1 MSAVP
6 RHRRKRKVRRT
17 GQHTTPSQVE
27 KVAQTA
33 GKAAPAVVV
42 VGTLATTAPH
52 IGGLAAAS
60 PAATAPHV
68 VHAHLDDAALPFSLA
83 HAAGSQAASA
93 LAASARAVSAHA
105 AAQAA
110 TAHAATAHAARTEA
124 TARRRTYT
132 VEAGNTLS
140 GITERFYGKDANWRS
155 LYAANES
162 KISNPNTIY
171 VGEKLRLPRHLPAPA
186 AVPAQAPA
194 GGGSTRTTA
203 YSPRHASSASEG
215 SQTST
220 ATTSNLSGT
229 LNCSGLEALWVE
241 AGGSPAVEVTAAS
254 IAMAESGGNQFATGT
269 VGERGY
275 WQINPVNGSL
285 STYDPYG
292 NARAAVIMSA
302 DGANW
307 SPWTTYTSGA
317 YVGRC

>member
-1 MSAVP
+1 VTSVP
-6 RHRRKRKVRRT
+6 RHRRKRKIRRT

-52 IGGLAAAS
+52 IGGAVTAS

-68 VHAHLDDAALPFSLA
+68 VRAHLDAAALPAGQA
-83 HAAGSQAASA
+83 HAGT
-93 LAASARAVSAHA
+93 
-105 AAQAA
+105 QAA
-110 TAHAATAHAARTEA
+110 TTEAATTEAASAHAARTQA
-124 TARRRTYT
+124 AVGGKYT
-132 VEAGNTLS
+132 VQSGNTLS
-140 GITERFYGKDANWRS
+140 GITQRFYGKDANWRS
-155 LYAANES
+155 LYAANEAA
-162 KISNPNTIY
+162 ISNPNMIY
-171 VGEKLRLPRHLPAPA
+171 VGEELRLPRHLPAPA
-186 AVPAQAPA
+186 AVPAAA
-194 GGGSTRTTA
+194 SASGGSTHTTA
-203 YSPRHASSASEG
+203 YSPRHAASSSAASGTSSEA
-215 SQTST
+215 ST
-220 ATTSNLSGT
+220 TTTTNLSGT
-229 LNCSGLEALWVE
+229 LSCSGLEALWVS
-241 AGGSPAVEVTAAS
+241 AGGSAAVEVTAAS

-275 WQINPVNGSL
+275 WQINPVNGAL

-317 YVGRC
+317 YAGRC

>member
-1 MSAVP
+1 MTSVP
-6 RHRRKRKVRRT
+6 RHRRKRKIRRT

-52 IGGLAAAS
+52 IGAAVTAS

-68 VHAHLDDAALPFSLA
+68 VRAHLDAAALPAGQA
-83 HAAGSQAASA
+83 HATQ
-93 LAASARAVSAHA
+93 
-105 AAQAA
+105 
-110 TAHAATAHAARTEA
+110 AHAATEAASAHAARTQA
-124 TARRRTYT
+124 AVGGKYT
-132 VEAGNTLS
+132 VQSGNTLS
-140 GITERFYGKDANWRS
+140 GITQHFYGKDANWRS
-155 LYAANES
+155 LYAANEAA
-162 KISNPNTIY
+162 ISNPNMIY
-171 VGEKLRLPRHLPAPA
+171 VGEELRLPRHLPAPA
-186 AVPAQAPA
+186 AVPAATPA
-194 GGGSTRTTA
+194 SGGSTHTTA
-203 YSPRHASSASEG
+203 YTPRHASSGAASG
-215 SQTST
+215 TSSDA
-220 ATTSNLSGT
+220 ATTTTTNLAGT
-229 LNCSGLEALWVE
+229 LSCSGLEALWVS
-241 AGGSPAVEVTAAS
+241 AGGSAAAEVTAAS

-275 WQINPVNGSL
+275 WQINPVNGAL

-317 YVGRC
+317 YAGRC